1 MGSRMPTTKHGA
13 RHTQGLSEDD
23 DDDNDKDSDGGGG
36 GGGQKS
42 LPFPQ
47 FSVIGTLVAELRHN
61 SRSPGK
67 ESLSC
72 DGSSRNSL
80 HRVKGS

>member
-1 MGSRMPTTKHGA
+1 MPTTKHRA
-13 RHTQGLSEDD
+13 RHMQGLSEDD
-23 DDDNDKDSDGGGG
+23 DDDNDKDNDGGGG
-36 GGGQKS
+36 EKS

-67 ESLSC
+67 ESLRC

-80 HRVKGS
+80 HRVKES